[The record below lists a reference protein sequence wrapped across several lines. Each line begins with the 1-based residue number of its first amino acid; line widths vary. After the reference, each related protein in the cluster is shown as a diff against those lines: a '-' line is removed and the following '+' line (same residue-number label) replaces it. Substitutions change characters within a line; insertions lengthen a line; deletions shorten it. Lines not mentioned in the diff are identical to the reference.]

1 MSALKHRTA
10 PWGWRRVAWI
20 TPYIALWLGALL
32 ILRGGAMRTDCA
44 ELCVVADGWLWYT
57 VFYAALSL
65 SAFVGAIE
73 VVLWILRLDRV
84 STRGMNV
91 SNH

>member
-1 MSALKHRTA
+1 
-10 PWGWRRVAWI
+10 
-20 TPYIALWLGALL
+20 
-32 ILRGGAMRTDCA
+32 
-44 ELCVVADGWLWYT
+44 VADGWLWYT
-57 VFYAALSL
+57 VFYAELSL

>member
-1 MSALKHRTA
+1 
-10 PWGWRRVAWI
+10 
-20 TPYIALWLGALL
+20 
-32 ILRGGAMRTDCA
+32 MRTGCA
-44 ELCVVADGWLWYT
+44 EMCVVADGWLWYT

-73 VVLWILRLDRV
+73 VVLWMVRLDRV
-84 STRGMNV
+84 SARGMNS